1 VRSAYSRCI
10 LFAVFSIAAYVLPLA
25 ATGHPLPGIEAAVT
39 HIEQDGEPTPVFIPS
54 ERITLEQTIAAYTID
69 AAYANFLEQ
78 DTDAI
83 EVGNFADLVVLSV
96 NLFDLA
102 PADISQ
108 VTVVANLLEGEVIYG
123 DL

>member
-1 VRSAYSRCI
+1 
-10 LFAVFSIAAYVLPLA
+10 
-25 ATGHPLPGIEAAVT
+25 VT

-78 DTDAI
+78 DTGAI